1 MLRFHFSDED
11 LTRVRVAVAPHPL
24 WEIACSLH
32 RFQTTDGRWAYARW
46 HRTASEN
53 IRNAQAGPMV
63 KKFLLP
69 LFPRASYFPD
79 FLTPAEG
86 INGLE
91 AGLDAVLETP
101 LPQVALETRKLAGTI
116 PSPNWVTRIAEND
129 MRDRLVRA
137 MRAYHRTVIAPH
149 DRPITER
156 LRAERI
162 RHARSLLEFGTEGLL
177 SGLAPTLRW
186 RHPVLEIASYP
197 ENRDV
202 RLNGR
207 GILLVPSYFCW
218 HSPITL
224 ADPDLPPVIIYPLQH
239 EARSTP
245 ELEREREG
253 RPLRTLLG
261 RTRAE
266 ILLATTTGATTT
278 EAALRA
284 GVSVGTASHHTAAL
298 RDGGLINSDRHANTV
313 LHTLT
318 SLGAALLDGPRT
330 GASRASR

>member
-1 MLRFHFSDED
+1 MLRIHFSAED

-32 RFQTTDGRWAYARW
+32 RFQTADGRWAYAHW
-46 HRTASEN
+46 HRTACAN
-53 IRNAQAGPMV
+53 IRDAQAGAMV
-63 KKFLLP
+63 RKFLLP

-86 INGLE
+86 ITGLE
-91 AGLDAVLETP
+91 EGLNAVLETP
-101 LPQVALETRKLAGTI
+101 PGQVAREARKLATTI
-116 PSPNWVTRIAEND
+116 ESPAWVTRIAERD
-129 MRDRLVRA
+129 MRDRIVGALRS
-137 MRAYHRTVIAPH
+137 YHRTVIAPH
-149 DRPITER
+149 DRHIGER

-162 RHARSLLEFGTEGLL
+162 RHARSLLESGTEGLL

-186 RHPVLEIASYP
+186 RHPVLEIESYP
-197 ENRDV
+197 EKRDV
-202 RLNGR
+202 LLGGR
-207 GILLVPSYFCW
+207 GILLIPSYFCW

-224 ADPDLPPVIIYPLQH
+224 ADPELPPVIIYPLQH
-239 EARSTP
+239 EARP
-245 ELEREREG
+245 GPEREG
-253 RPLRTLLG
+253 RPLRALLG

-330 GASRASR
+330 GAGTASR